1 MNVII
6 GADWIQGPYLYK
18 LYNSYGL
25 DLTQIAMLFLTGFVS
40 GAFAGTAVG
49 SLADTMY
56 IQKKT
61 RLQTSICMY

>member
-1 MNVII
+1 MGTQKKSLEANKYTQ

-49 SLADTMY
+49 SLADTWY
-56 IQKKT
+56 FT
-61 RLQTSICMY
+61 A

>member
-1 MNVII
+1 MLLIWTKLKSVIVL
-6 GADWIQGPYLYK
+6 GADWLQGPYLYK

-49 SLADTMY
+49 SLADTW
-56 IQKKT
+56 
-61 RLQTSICMY
+61 